1 MEEESNGIVRSEVE
15 AFEQTIAEKEW
26 EIAKL
31 SEELQT
37 LQSQLHE
44 VKKCQPEEDEEGEL
58 HRLMVETSELRVKL
72 TRSRNTK
79 K

>member
-1 MEEESNGIVRSEVE
+1 MYCFLFKNQLSSVEEELARSEVE

-37 LQSQLHE
+37 L
-44 VKKCQPEEDEEGEL
+44 
-58 HRLMVETSELRVKL
+58 
-72 TRSRNTK
+72 
-79 K
+79 

>member
-1 MEEESNGIVRSEVE
+1 MEEESNGIVGSEVE

-37 LQSQLHE
+37 L
-44 VKKCQPEEDEEGEL
+44 
-58 HRLMVETSELRVKL
+58 
-72 TRSRNTK
+72 
-79 K
+79 